1 MWLFAARDPHD
12 DGTILG
18 PVHKENFKPNNYL
31 FSNKITPKRGKMNL
45 KGKTFCTGLI
55 HRHFDFL
62 HLGCLLLIKGI
73 LS

>member
-1 MWLFAARDPHD
+1 MVHHAARDPHD

-18 PVHKENFKPNNYL
+18 PVFVKKISSQKLPV
-31 FSNKITPKRGKMNL
+31 SNKITPKSGKMNL

-55 HRHFDFL
+55 HRHFL
-62 HLGCLLLIKGI
+62 HLGCLFLMKGI